1 MSTLRDAVVVG
12 TTFSIGLGFK
22 VGLCA
27 LAAACM
33 VPALG
38 QPWWDLFL
46 LNAGIVGVVFACK

>member
-1 MSTLRDAVVVG
+1 LRDAVVVG